1 LIWYWFTDKFGGC
14 MKKVIKIGLIV
25 AGSLLLLGII
35 GFIAWGLTPLGPTDE
50 ALAAMES
57 DSAVTVQD
65 NGNFVSFAPTGLAPI
80 TGFIFYP
87 GGHVDYRSYA
97 PIAREIASRGYMVSI
112 VEMPLSLAVF
122 GIDKADDVVSAYP
135 DMRYWVIGGHSLG
148 GSMAASYAMKNLNQV
163 QGLVF
168 WASYPAS
175 SDDLSATELK
185 GLSTYGS
192 NDEVLSKE
200 TVESTLA
207 QLPPGTITEV
217 IDGGNHAQFGN
228 YGPQPGDGTATI
240 SAADQQLQAADLTV
254 RILRA
259 VEGE

>member
-1 LIWYWFTDKFGGC
+1 
-14 MKKVIKIGLIV
+14 MKKIIKILLIV
-25 AGSLLLLGII
+25 LGGLLLLGIVV
-35 GFIAWGLTPLGPTDE
+35 FVAWGLTPLGPTDE

-57 DSAVTVQD
+57 DGIVTVQD
-65 NGNFVSFAPTGLAPI
+65 NGDFVEFAPTTMTPI

-122 GIDKADDVVSAYP
+122 GVNKADEVISTYP
-135 DMRYWVIGGHSLG
+135 DIRYWVIGGHSLG
-148 GSMAASYAMKNLNQV
+148 GSMAANYAAGNPENLH
-163 QGLVF
+163 GIAF

-175 SDDLSATELK
+175 GDDLSTTDLK
-185 GLSTYGS
+185 GLTTYGS
-192 NDEVLSKE
+192 NDLVLSIDNYNS
-200 TVESTLA
+200 TVPL
-207 QLPPGTITEV
+207 LPSGTIMQE
-217 IDGGNHAQFGN
+217 IEGGNHAQFGN

-240 SAADQQLQAADLTV
+240 STAEQQTQTVDLMV
-254 RILRA
+254 RLFRA